1 MRTAN
6 VFGYVTGRF
15 GLLEYTSSTS
25 TQISSYN
32 NELYAVI
39 KLNPAKTDYLVYRP
53 NSQSNTFTIFEPNT
67 NYLIFSKQNF
77 SLSLDNDTSGRID
90 VVGEDS
96 NGVYSLG
103 YYPFNETTPFSA
115 YDDKLVEIKAT
126 NFLLLSGTESTM
138 LSGLTAAVDGAV
150 FESYKPDRSLNS
162 ATHFTKGQT
171 YIIKAKTGFIVYN
184 PDVDA
189 LLHENGSFILLENNN
204 KDRLLLG

>member
-1 MRTAN
+1 MRIAN

-15 GLLEYTSSTS
+15 GLLEYTNSTF
-25 TQISSYN
+25 TEISSYN

-39 KLNPAKTDYLVYRP
+39 KLNPTKTDYLVYRP
-53 NSQSNTFTIFEPNT
+53 NSPSNLFTKFEPNT
-67 NYLIFSKQNF
+67 NYLIFGKQNF